1 MSGQGVRGLRDLIP
15 QSDPAGKA
23 SQFYSQAQGQKYIP
37 QGNSG
42 EKTASGAVMSGMG
55 GAMAGAELG
64 TLISASAV
72 AGPWG
77 AAIGGSLA
85 LGSYL
90 FG

>member
-42 EKTASGAVMSGMG
+42 EKTASGAVMAGMSGSL
-55 GAMAGAELG
+55 AGAQLAP
-64 TLISASAV
+64 LIGLTGGVGAGAV
-72 AGPWG
+72 G
-77 AAIGGSLA
+77 AIA